1 MTTSIALLVSLCL
14 SPFTGR
20 EEGGVVQRV
29 EYVSV
34 TAKLSHNGVH
44 RGSSLRAALL
54 VNIRKG
60 WHINS
65 ASPSDEDLIATSAAF
80 FPPPGLG
87 VTAVRYPP
95 GEPKLFA
102 FADAPLNVYERSV
115 VILLK
120 ITAATEIEPGAYMLP
135 VEVSYQAC
143 NNDICLAPATVKF
156 VIPVQVVPPEV
167 TPAPVNPELFGGSR
181 DE

>member
-1 MTTSIALLVSLCL
+1 
-14 SPFTGR
+14 
-20 EEGGVVQRV
+20 
-29 EYVSV
+29 
-34 TAKLSHNGVH
+34 
-44 RGSSLRAALL
+44 
-54 VNIRKG
+54 
-60 WHINS
+60 
-65 ASPSDEDLIATSAAF
+65 
-80 FPPPGLG
+80 
-87 VTAVRYPP
+87 
-95 GEPKLFA
+95 
-102 FADAPLNVYERSV
+102 V